1 MNETNLTNGIAP
13 QNGVS
18 PRAVRYWLLLG
29 VVMVFGQVWLGGVTR
44 LTGSGLS
51 MTEWKP
57 ILGVL
62 PPLNEAEWLDAFA
75 KYREATVQYAQVNVG
90 MEMSAFKW
98 IYFWEFTHRLWARA
112 MSFVFLFPF
121 LFFWWRGML
130 SRTLIRR
137 LGWVIGAAV
146 LAATFGWLM
155 VWTGIKGND
164 LANPRAWVNA
174 YALSVHLGIG
184 FLVFATLWWA
194 TVAAWQGIPQVI
206 NNIRGKRMAL
216 LITVLVSIQVIF
228 GGWMSGMKAG
238 LAYPSFPLMNGELL
252 PAVLFDPA
260 AWTTANIIQYD
271 HNAFAP
277 ALIQILHRF
286 TAYVLIISVLWYW
299 NYIRKQG
306 VSMKLVVANNMLLVW
321 IFVQVLLGVLT
332 VLQCVGHIPVT
343 LGVLHQDGALVLL
356 AICLYINYQYS
367 SSYANKI

>member
-1 MNETNLTNGIAP
+1 MQEKNLEKTIA
-13 QNGVS
+13 S
-18 PRAVRYWLLLG
+18 PAVRYWLLLG

-62 PPLNEAEWLDAFA
+62 PPLNEIEWQEAFT
-75 KYREATVQYAQVNVG
+75 KYREATVQYAQINVG
-90 MEMSAFKW
+90 MEMGAFKW
-98 IYFWEFTHRLWARA
+98 IYFWEFTHRLWAR
-112 MSFVFLFPF
+112 MMGLVFLFPF

-130 SRTLIRR
+130 DKTLVRR
-137 LGWVIGAAV
+137 LGYVIAASAF
-146 LAATFGWLM
+146 AATFGWLM
-155 VWTGIKGND
+155 VFTGIKGND

-184 FLVFATLWWA
+184 FLVFSTLWWA

-206 NNIRGKRMAL
+206 NNIRGKRMML
-216 LITVLVSIQVIF
+216 CITVLVGVQVIF

-238 LAYPSFPLMNGELL
+238 LAYPSFPLMNGEIL

-260 AWTTANIIQYD
+260 AWTTANITQYD

-286 TAYVLIISVLWYW
+286 TAYLLVISVLWYW
-299 NYIRKQG
+299 NYIRKQP
-306 VSMKLVVANNMLLVW
+306 VSMRLVVANNLLLVW
-321 IFVQVLLGVLT
+321 IFVQILLGVLT
-332 VLQCVGHIPVT
+332 LLQCVGHIPLT

-367 SSYANKI
+367 NSYAKKE